1 MGGIAAQVIA
11 STQPERVRA
20 LILIGTG
27 ARTTAMTPSY
37 RAAIDSWLL
46 GDPDGSLTA
55 AFVRRLLAN
64 DPPTEVMQSYVR
76 DVRAGNPKYL
86 GATLAAALELD
97 LRPQLGR
104 ITAST
109 LVIRGELDAGRTP
122 MHVQD
127 LLEGIPGC
135 RAIEIA
141 GAGHSPMVDSFGQ
154 FLPIV
159 RSFLDESAAAGPA
172 D

>member
-1 MGGIAAQVIA
+1 
-11 STQPERVRA
+11 
-20 LILIGTG
+20 
-27 ARTTAMTPSY
+27 
-37 RAAIDSWLL
+37 
-46 GDPDGSLTA
+46 
-55 AFVRRLLAN
+55 
-64 DPPTEVMQSYVR
+64 
-76 DVRAGNPKYL
+76 
-86 GATLAAALELD
+86 
-97 LRPQLGR
+97 
-104 ITAST
+104 
-109 LVIRGELDAGRTP
+109 VIRGELDAGRTP